1 MPKKIIPTEPE
12 ISDHDEEE
20 GEEGEKVIPVLTKKG
35 QRPRQITEEHK
46 NKLALA
52 REKAKEAQA
61 RNKELRLMEK
71 ENKAHEELLRKQA
84 IRDKNNEIRKSLKK
98 MPNKDASKPS
108 ILTKTTPEPVEEPEE
123 EEEENVKVV
132 KKEKK
137 KKSKK
142 PIVIVEESDSDSD
155 DDHQVVYIK
164 RNRKKVAPPAPAP
177 APAPPPEPVY
187 EPPPEP
193 PQPRFAMNPFH
204 NVQFKRY

>member
-1 MPKKIIPTEPE
+1 MPKKLIPVEPE
-12 ISDHDEEE
+12 ISDQDEEE
-20 GEEGEKVIPVLTKKG
+20 GSEGEQVIPKLTKKG

-108 ILTKTTPEPVEEPEE
+108 ILTKTTPEPVEEIEE
-123 EEEENVKVV
+123 EEEEQNIKIV

-142 PIVIVEESDSDSD
+142 PIVIVEESDSESD

-164 RNRKKVAPPAPAP
+164 RNKKKVALPPQ
-177 APAPPPEPVY
+177 APPPEPVY
-187 EPPPEP
+187 EPPPAP
-193 PQPRFAMNPFH
+193 PNPRFAMNPFH
-204 NVQFKRY
+204 SVQYKRY